1 VSTGS
6 NSRNGLP
13 ASPPVPTAEDLAS
26 AFRVTPRAAIEWFE
40 SLGIRVAWNWQAD
53 LQAGEDLAFYVSKVM
68 EQDVVLA
75 IKQEIARALKLGVG
89 KTQFRKF
96 LLGRLAQLGWIG
108 AREVVSPSGE
118 TETVDIST
126 PARMDVIF
134 RTNAQTAYNA
144 GRYQAQLQ
152 SAAAA
157 PYWQYVAVLDARTR
171 STHAAMNGKVFLAR
185 DSIWTSIYPPCGFN
199 CRCRVRAM
207 TETSFKAS
215 GLPLLDGHT
224 FSLPPNFPDP
234 GFGASSANPLSL
246 IAALSGRENAA
257 RAAAGAL

>member
-1 VSTGS
+1 MSASS

-13 ASPPVPTAEDLAS
+13 SSPPVPTAEDLAS

-53 LQAGEDLAFYVSKVM
+53 AQAADDLAFYVSKVM
-68 EQDVVLA
+68 QQDVLVA
-75 IKQEIARALKLGVG
+75 IKEEIARALKLGIG
-89 KTQFRKF
+89 KTQFRRF

-134 RTNAQTAYNA
+134 RTNAQGAYNA
-144 GRYQAQLQ
+144 GRYQAQMQ
-152 SAAAA
+152 YADAA

-171 STHAAMNGKVFLAR
+171 SAHAAMNGKVFLAR
-185 DSIWTSIYPPCGFN
+185 DAIWASIYPPCGFN

-207 TETSFKAS
+207 TEASFKAS
-215 GLPLLDGHT
+215 GLALLDGST
-224 FSLPPNFPDP
+224 FTLPAGFPDE
-234 GFGASSANPLSL
+234 GFGSSSANPISL
-246 IAALSGRENAA
+246 IGALSARENAA